1 MDLSQLNSIA
11 TPGTSAA
18 GAVASALAPRRA
30 AVQATPK
37 DSTSSTNGTS
47 NSSSSSAS
55 SSASDSS
62 DITAN
67 DFLTLLVSELQN
79 QDPTQ
84 PTDPN
89 QYITQLTQVNS
100 LQQLIQLNQTTQLGD
115 GDSVALLNDID
126 LTVNPSS
133 TIATPPSSSGSNSG
147 SGSNADVVAKTKEM
161 ASIDP
166 LPSMQSVAGQ
176 GTVWGGSVSS

>member
-1 MDLSQLNSIA
+1 MDWSQMNSIA
-11 TPGTSAA
+11 PIGSSAA
-18 GAVASALAPRRA
+18 RAVSSAMGKTAT
-30 AVQATPK
+30 QATPK
-37 DSTSSTNGTS
+37 AAASSPTS
-47 NSSSSSAS
+47 NSGSASSSSA
-55 SSASDSS
+55 DSS
-62 DITAN
+62 DITAQ

-133 TIATPPSSSGSNSG
+133 TVASPATPASG
-147 SGSNADVVAKTKEM
+147 SGS
-161 ASIDP
+161 
-166 LPSMQSVAGQ
+166 
-176 GTVWGGSVSS
+176 GS

>member
-1 MDLSQLNSIA
+1 
-11 TPGTSAA
+11 
-18 GAVASALAPRRA
+18 
-30 AVQATPK
+30 
-37 DSTSSTNGTS
+37 
-47 NSSSSSAS
+47 
-55 SSASDSS
+55 
-62 DITAN
+62 
-67 DFLTLLVSELQN
+67 LLVSELKN

-133 TIATPPSSSGSNSG
+133 TIATPPASSGSNSG
-147 SGSNADVVAKTKEM
+147 SGSNADALAKTKEI
-161 ASIDP
+161 ASLDT
-166 LPSMQSVAGQ
+166 LSAMQSVAGQ
-176 GTVWGGSVSS
+176 NGMWGAISS